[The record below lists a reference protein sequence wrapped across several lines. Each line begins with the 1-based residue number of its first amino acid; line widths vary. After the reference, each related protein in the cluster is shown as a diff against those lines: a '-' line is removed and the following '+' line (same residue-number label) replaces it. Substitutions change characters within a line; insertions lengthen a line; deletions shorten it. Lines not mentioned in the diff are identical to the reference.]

1 MSVQTIKADEL
12 VEDFDLYPRGDVDSS
27 HVASL
32 VEALEAGATLPP
44 IIACK
49 KTKRI
54 VDGFHRRRALIR
66 YSGEGVVIPVVFKT
80 YKSDGE
86 LYAEA
91 MSANSSHGRRLTAV
105 DFSRAMTKG
114 RALGLDDATIA
125 KCLHLTVDKVTE
137 LVIDRTARHGRI
149 SVPLKRTISHMAG
162 KQLTKPQV
170 DANDRL
176 SGMTQVF
183 YVNQIITLIESK
195 LLNKEDAKLLSR
207 LRVLHGL
214 LDDILVA

>member
-1 MSVQTIKADEL
+1 
-12 VEDFDLYPRGDVDSS
+12 
-27 HVASL
+27 
-32 VEALEAGATLPP
+32 
-44 IIACK
+44 
-49 KTKRI
+49 
-54 VDGFHRRRALIR
+54 
-66 YSGEGVVIPVVFKT
+66 
-80 YKSDGE
+80 
-86 LYAEA
+86 
-91 MSANSSHGRRLTAV
+91 
-105 DFSRAMTKG
+105 MTKG

-176 SGMTQVF
+176 SGMNQVF
-183 YVNQIITLIESK
+183 YVNQIITLIENK